1 MQLKMIELK
10 TKNSHPSELYLL
22 KITFN
27 INYKRWFYAMN
38 LLSKKVYSPHQLQGL
53 HLQGM
58 SVWSDFKWSFLM
70 CSLII
75 KRLTLLSVVVAAK
88 TKRARNIC
96 AKVKRRKAKKVIL
109 YFNLKWFLFI
119 FKQIHWGGTEK
130 CYVHCIIVPHKPPP
144 GSQLIFVCIFVTRE
158 SWAWKNCSAC
168 VISAPAHT
176 GGFFSARAS
185 QILRGCSWVCK
196 SHSVVSAAGISC
208 VPHCMAC
215 CPGNCPP
222 RINICSISRP
232 LASVKVTSEMHHGKP
247 RRTPGRSREK
257 EGFTIIIPHHT
268 RSRKLRPRMR
278 LVFSLTELTN

>member
-1 MQLKMIELK
+1 
-10 TKNSHPSELYLL
+10 
-22 KITFN
+22 
-27 INYKRWFYAMN
+27 MN
-38 LLSKKVYSPHQLQGL
+38 LLSKVYSPHHLQGL

-58 SVWSDFKWSFLM
+58 SVWSDFKWSFLTY
-70 CSLII
+70 SLII
-75 KRLTLLSVVVAAK
+75 KRLTLLLVVVAAK
-88 TKRARNIC
+88 TKRARKHVLRSNDERQ
-96 AKVKRRKAKKVIL
+96 RRLFCIL
-109 YFNLKWFLFI
+109 ISNDFYLFLNKF
-119 FKQIHWGGTEK
+119 TEAEQK

-144 GSQLIFVCIFVTRE
+144 GE
-158 SWAWKNCSAC
+158 SADFCLYLCHARIVSVIELQC
-168 VISAPAHT
+168 VRDFST
-176 GGFFSARAS
+176 SSYWWLFSARAS

-208 VPHCMAC
+208 VPHCMTC

-247 RRTPGRSREK
+247 RRTPGRSREE

>member
-1 MQLKMIELK
+1 
-10 TKNSHPSELYLL
+10 
-22 KITFN
+22 
-27 INYKRWFYAMN
+27 MN
-38 LLSKKVYSPHQLQGL
+38 LLSKVYSPHHLQGL

-58 SVWSDFKWSFLM
+58 SVWSDFKWSFLTY
-70 CSLII
+70 SLII
-75 KRLTLLSVVVAAK
+75 KRLTLLLVVVAAK
-88 TKRARNIC
+88 TKRARKR
-96 AKVKRRKAKKVIL
+96 AKVKQRKAKKVIL

-119 FKQIHWGGTEK
+119 FKQIHWGRTE
-130 CYVHCIIVPHKPPP
+130 VLRSLHN
-144 GSQLIFVCIFVTRE
+144 SSTQTSSRE
-158 SWAWKNCSAC
+158 SADFCLYLCHARIVSVIELQC
-168 VISAPAHT
+168 VRDFST
-176 GGFFSARAS
+176 SSYWWLFSARAS

-208 VPHCMAC
+208 VPHCMTC

-247 RRTPGRSREK
+247 RRTPGRSREE

>member
-1 MQLKMIELK
+1 
-10 TKNSHPSELYLL
+10 
-22 KITFN
+22 
-27 INYKRWFYAMN
+27 MN

-176 GGFFSARAS
+176 GGFFLLVLHKFWEDVRECAKVTALFLQLEYPVCRTAWPVALATARLASTSAA
-185 QILRGCSWVCK
+185 
-196 SHSVVSAAGISC
+196 SVVHWLLSRSPARCIMGSRGGHQDGAGRKKGSPLSSPTTLAHANS
-208 VPHCMAC
+208 VRAC
-215 CPGNCPP
+215 
-222 RINICSISRP
+222 
-232 LASVKVTSEMHHGKP
+232 A
-247 RRTPGRSREK
+247 
-257 EGFTIIIPHHT
+257 
-268 RSRKLRPRMR
+268 
-278 LVFSLTELTN
+278 